1 MNNSYYNVSHSRD
14 YYKGKSVE
22 FAGEWTSGVRYFND
36 EYLNSLVVYTEK
48 DTTGN
53 IIHSALLACKK
64 THIAAYNSSI
74 PDSTNNQPHLI
85 INDDLGTIGIEPN
98 DYWIFVSG
106 SLTGTPGTPGKST
119 EVVNTYLEAVALANE
134 NNISK
139 IVFVKEEKSIYIIA
153 NIGELKKIIS
163 TSDLLELAENKVDKE
178 LGKGLST
185 NDFSNTE
192 KAKLKGIE
200 DNAQR
205 NIIEE
210 IDLNGVKIDPIDKTI
225 SINTVGSI
233 NGQTGDITLRD
244 NSETTWDV
252 NLHIK
257 DHQIQGKVVTPKSV
271 GSETTPVYFNENG
284 EVTPINI
291 DDEVTKNSNKLVTS
305 GAIYR
310 SLDLKQNQL
319 IPGDNI
325 TIQNNVISAKNELNL
340 DKYAKIKDVEEKLS
354 TKQDTLT
361 PDNGIKIEENRISV
375 TAITESEEQPTTSIW
390 INPEENT
397 EVVLSYNRSQIDALV
412 DSKQNILTAGKGIQ
426 IVGSTISSTVDSN
439 PFITVSVLP
448 SVGENGKIYLVP
460 AESPGNNNVADEWI
474 WNNGSWERLGSASVD
489 LSNCPK
495 LMDLTAIIANE
506 TDHITEERFNE
517 LKGLLSSPNTIFSFN
532 RGGVYYY
539 STSVD
544 LSKISDTP
552 SGTNYESID
561 NIVIYF
567 PKKQDTDG
575 VYGYK
580 VVLSSGFNNASS
592 DFWWS
597 IYLTQN
603 DFSVNTYNGVAA
615 GLVPSNPDR
624 FTKKYLN
631 VNGSWTTVKSSELD
645 NDSRFISESALSSV
659 AKTGE
664 YSDLINKPLVKSSE
678 EPVNEEPLWINP
690 DEDPE
695 EVEVYNRSQ
704 VDALLNTKQNTLVP
718 GSGIII
724 DGNVISSIGG
734 SGGGSG
740 GGSIDLSTYAKKA
753 DVETAL
759 AGKQNVISD
768 LANIREGAE
777 KGKTALQS
785 FTETDPVYT
794 ADKPNLATKAELN
807 TKQNTISDLDVIRN
821 GANKG
826 ATALQPIQS
835 ITYAELVAL
844 RDSSSLIVGMQYRIT
859 DYTCTTTTAGTKS
872 AGHVFDIIV
881 TTDSES
887 VLNENARAIQH
898 DGDEY
903 FANNDLNAWKL
914 WYCLN
919 NDTTRFGWADETNGK
934 GVIYRMI
941 DEFNNDCPYDF
952 KNIQFYRNWDSGK
965 FLWSTILSDNNGIS
979 CYTFSS
985 GGDKSTTS
993 FTDMSLNS
1001 SNNIH
1006 SNVIQEYINSGKQT
1020 LNNNCFFGDYF
1031 HYNSLGNGC
1040 YNNSFGSNCTNNSFG
1055 DYCYNNSFRGSCS
1068 GNSFGSNCFYNSLGN
1083 NCPYN
1088 SFGNNC
1094 CSNSFKEGCYR
1105 NSFGNSCNNNSFG
1118 SGCDNNSFRNNCQNN
1133 SFERDCSSNSFG
1145 NECNDNS
1152 FRNYC
1157 LYSSFGNNCCSN
1169 SFKRSCH
1176 YNSFGNSCHFNS
1188 FEDYCQNNSFGNRC
1202 INNSFGGYCQNN
1214 SFGSGCDN
1222 NSFRISASETSTLK
1236 NYVQYNHF
1244 DDGCSYNVIW
1254 NSNTTSSS
1262 VLLKNININ
1271 KGVVGTSNSYNMINI
1286 DVLNSEQEI
1295 NVNQIDGIISIS
1307 NISDILNKLDKTIE
1321 INYVDLVTLRDNA
1334 QLIPGQKYRIIDY
1347 ITKTS
1352 QENTKSAG
1360 HQFDIIVTALDES
1373 TLSEEAQAI
1382 QNNNDGYFDGS
1393 NLSAWKLWYCLDND
1407 TNRFVWAGD
1416 VKVGEIEHKSYNSS
1430 KCTISPELINGN
1442 TFITPFNF
1450 ESCVWVDGNGD
1461 GQAYSDDHIH
1471 HDISELVYE
1480 WGYFTDENGVNQL
1493 CIYKSDAN
1501 LYAEEGH
1508 PDYGDKYLYRGVI
1521 NVDGTEYDYWQKWD
1535 ANGDCGLNV
1544 GCSDDYVYAT
1554 TPRIVSNPEAYNV
1567 TIKTEGIYESGKGV
1581 IYRMIDEW
1589 NNDVPYDFKNIQFAR
1604 DWSVIAPD
1612 SGLTGTIYCYTFS
1625 IFLNGFSEDAIA
1637 SDESVKAK
1645 ECIKSDRDGHFGD
1658 NVIRTYQNIATCV
1671 LNDIVFVTNWSTFI
1685 IEHFSNTFGLVCH
1698 SNTFGDYC
1706 HSNIFGDNCYNNT
1719 FGLVCHSN
1727 TFGNNCYNNIFG
1739 NDCYNNIF
1747 GNSCCD
1753 IKFASTSS
1761 ATTKYNCYWH
1771 NNFGN
1776 GCQYI
1781 LFKGVETASSSSQV
1795 QNYNFA
1801 QGLQGTANAY
1811 LTIDGVRC
1819 RDYETKVAK
1828 NSSGELKIYCE
1839 ADLIA

>member
-134 NNISK
+134 HNISK
-139 IVFVKEEKSIYIIA
+139 IVFVKEEKGIYIIA
-153 NIGELKKIIS
+153 NVGELKKIIS

-233 NGQTGDITLRD
+233 NGQTGDVTLRD
-244 NSETTWDV
+244 NSETAWDV

-257 DHQIQGKVVTPKSV
+257 DHEIQGKVVTPKSI

-284 EVTPINI
+284 EITPINI

-325 TIQNNVISAKNELNL
+325 TIQNNVISAKSELNL

-354 TKQDTLT
+354 TKQDTLI

-375 TAITESEEQPTTSIW
+375 TAITESEEQPNTSIW
-390 INPEENT
+390 VNPEENT

-495 LMDLTAIIANE
+495 LIDLTAIIANE

-580 VVLSSGFNNASS
+580 VVLSSGFNNTSS

-759 AGKQNVISD
+759 EGKQNVISD

-844 RDSSSLIVGMQYRIT
+844 RDSSSLVAGMQYRIT
-859 DYTCTTTTAGTKS
+859 DYDFTTTEEDTDS
-872 AGHVFDIIV
+872 AHMLFDIIV
-881 TTDSES
+881 TADSES
-887 VLNENARAIQH
+887 VLNENARAIHHQYESNKETATGAIKLYKT
-898 DGDEY
+898 DMSIAEY
-903 FANNDLNAWKL
+903 SSKV
-914 WYCLN
+914 
-919 NDTTRFGWADETNGK
+919 DTQDYFLLAGK
-934 GVIYRMI
+934 MDVDGVIYYRY
-941 DEFNNDCPYDF
+941 DKYEFVNNDYVNAGRYILLETIDLDSLGVGLDNPLYPVGGGAYEENGTYISHSDDAIVAYENGTVTIDSVLPLNNRDIASWELKYTLENTKHSSTDGKGTILWMKDEYRNECNYDF
-952 KNIQFYRNWDSGK
+952 INALFRVYKITECAKLPSLVGTYAIKMNDSNIVYGTNSK
-965 FLWSTILSDNNGIS
+965 LVSTFG
-979 CYTFSS
+979 
-985 GGDKSTTS
+985 
-993 FTDMSLNS
+993 
-1001 SNNIH
+1001 SNNHDNIIKYDGLAKTVFGNDCF
-1006 SNVIQEYINSGKQT
+1006 SNIFG
-1020 LNNNCFFGDYF
+1020 NNCFSNTFWDACYYNTLGNGCSFNIFCNDCRYNTLENGCSSIIFGSDCR
-1031 HYNSLGNGC
+1031 YNTLGNECFSTIFGSNCRHNTFGNYCYSNIFEYSCYYNTLGNGC
-1040 YNNSFGSNCTNNSFG
+1040 YS
-1055 DYCYNNSFRGSCS
+1055 
-1068 GNSFGSNCFYNSLGN
+1068 
-1083 NCPYN
+1083 
-1088 SFGNNC
+1088 
-1094 CSNSFKEGCYR
+1094 
-1105 NSFGNSCNNNSFG
+1105 
-1118 SGCDNNSFRNNCQNN
+1118 
-1133 SFERDCSSNSFG
+1133 
-1145 NECNDNS
+1145 
-1152 FRNYC
+1152 
-1157 LYSSFGNNCCSN
+1157 
-1169 SFKRSCH
+1169 
-1176 YNSFGNSCHFNS
+1176 
-1188 FEDYCQNNSFGNRC
+1188 
-1202 INNSFGGYCQNN
+1202 IIFGGNC
-1214 SFGSGCDN
+1214 
-1222 NSFRISASETSTLK
+1222 
-1236 NYVQYNHF
+1236 
-1244 DDGCSYNVIW
+1244 
-1254 NSNTTSSS
+1254 
-1262 VLLKNININ
+1262 
-1271 KGVVGTSNSYNMINI
+1271 
-1286 DVLNSEQEI
+1286 
-1295 NVNQIDGIISIS
+1295 
-1307 NISDILNKLDKTIE
+1307 
-1321 INYVDLVTLRDNA
+1321 
-1334 QLIPGQKYRIIDY
+1334 
-1347 ITKTS
+1347 
-1352 QENTKSAG
+1352 
-1360 HQFDIIVTALDES
+1360 
-1373 TLSEEAQAI
+1373 
-1382 QNNNDGYFDGS
+1382 
-1393 NLSAWKLWYCLDND
+1393 
-1407 TNRFVWAGD
+1407 
-1416 VKVGEIEHKSYNSS
+1416 
-1430 KCTISPELINGN
+1430 
-1442 TFITPFNF
+1442 
-1450 ESCVWVDGNGD
+1450 
-1461 GQAYSDDHIH
+1461 
-1471 HDISELVYE
+1471 
-1480 WGYFTDENGVNQL
+1480 
-1493 CIYKSDAN
+1493 
-1501 LYAEEGH
+1501 
-1508 PDYGDKYLYRGVI
+1508 
-1521 NVDGTEYDYWQKWD
+1521 
-1535 ANGDCGLNV
+1535 
-1544 GCSDDYVYAT
+1544 
-1554 TPRIVSNPEAYNV
+1554 
-1567 TIKTEGIYESGKGV
+1567 
-1581 IYRMIDEW
+1581 
-1589 NNDVPYDFKNIQFAR
+1589 
-1604 DWSVIAPD
+1604 
-1612 SGLTGTIYCYTFS
+1612 
-1625 IFLNGFSEDAIA
+1625 
-1637 SDESVKAK
+1637 
-1645 ECIKSDRDGHFGD
+1645 
-1658 NVIRTYQNIATCV
+1658 
-1671 LNDIVFVTNWSTFI
+1671 
-1685 IEHFSNTFGLVCH
+1685 FSNTFENDC
-1698 SNTFGDYC
+1698 S
-1706 HSNIFGDNCYNNT
+1706 S
-1719 FGLVCHSN
+1719 
-1727 TFGNNCYNNIFG
+1727 NIFG
-1739 NDCYNNIF
+1739 NDCSFNTF
-1747 GNSCCD
+1747 GNSCSN
-1753 IKFASTSS
+1753 IRFTSTSS
-1761 ATTKYNCYWH
+1761 ATIKYNYYRQNH
-1771 NNFGN
+1771 FGDE
-1776 GCQYI
+1776 CRYI
-1781 LFKGVETASSSSQV
+1781 LFKGAETASPSTQV

-1801 QGLQGTANAY
+1801 PGIQATSSAY
-1811 LTIDGVRC
+1811 LTIDGVRS
-1819 RDYETKVAK
+1819 RAYETKVAK
-1828 NSSGELKIYCE
+1828 NSNGELKIYCE
-1839 ADLIA
+1839 ADLIQ

>member
-134 NNISK
+134 HNISK
-139 IVFVKEEKSIYIIA
+139 IVFVKEEKGIYIIA
-153 NIGELKKIIS
+153 NVGELKKIIS

-233 NGQTGDITLRD
+233 NGQTGDVTLRD
-244 NSETTWDV
+244 NSETAWDV
-252 NLHIK
+252 NLHME
-257 DHQIQGKVVTPKSV
+257 DHQIQGKVVTPKSI

-284 EVTPINI
+284 EITPINI

-325 TIQNNVISAKNELNL
+325 TIQNNVISAKSELNL
-340 DKYAKIKDVEEKLS
+340 AKYAKIEDVEKKLS

-375 TAITESEEQPTTSIW
+375 TAITESEEQPNTSIW
-390 INPEENT
+390 VNPEENT

-495 LMDLTAIIANE
+495 LIDLTAIIANE

-580 VVLSSGFNNASS
+580 VVLSSGFNNTSS

-759 AGKQNVISD
+759 EGKQNVISD

-844 RDSSSLIVGMQYRIT
+844 RDSSSLVAGMQYRIT
-859 DYTCTTTTAGTKS
+859 DYDFTTTEEDTDS
-872 AGHVFDIIV
+872 AHMLFDIIV
-881 TTDSES
+881 TADSES
-887 VLNENARAIQH
+887 VLNENARAIHHQYESNKETATGAIKLYKT
-898 DGDEY
+898 DMSIAEY
-903 FANNDLNAWKL
+903 SSKV
-914 WYCLN
+914 
-919 NDTTRFGWADETNGK
+919 DTQDYFLLAGK
-934 GVIYRMI
+934 MDVDGVIYYRY
-941 DEFNNDCPYDF
+941 DKYEFVNNDYVNAGRYILLETIDLDSLGVGLDNPLYPVGGGAYEENGTYISHSDDAIVAYENGTVTIDSVLPLNNRDIASWELKYTLENTKHSSTDGKGTILWMKDEYRNECNYDF
-952 KNIQFYRNWDSGK
+952 INALFRVYKITECAKLPSLVGTYAIKMNDSNIVYGTNSK
-965 FLWSTILSDNNGIS
+965 LVSTFG
-979 CYTFSS
+979 
-985 GGDKSTTS
+985 
-993 FTDMSLNS
+993 
-1001 SNNIH
+1001 SNNHDNIIKYDGLAKTVFGNDCF
-1006 SNVIQEYINSGKQT
+1006 SNIFG
-1020 LNNNCFFGDYF
+1020 NNCFSNTFWDACYYNTLGNGCSFNIFCNDCRYNTLENGCSSIIFGSDCR
-1031 HYNSLGNGC
+1031 YNTLGNECFSTIFGSNCRHNTFGNYCYSNIFEYSCYYNTLGNGC
-1040 YNNSFGSNCTNNSFG
+1040 YS
-1055 DYCYNNSFRGSCS
+1055 
-1068 GNSFGSNCFYNSLGN
+1068 
-1083 NCPYN
+1083 
-1088 SFGNNC
+1088 
-1094 CSNSFKEGCYR
+1094 
-1105 NSFGNSCNNNSFG
+1105 
-1118 SGCDNNSFRNNCQNN
+1118 
-1133 SFERDCSSNSFG
+1133 
-1145 NECNDNS
+1145 
-1152 FRNYC
+1152 
-1157 LYSSFGNNCCSN
+1157 
-1169 SFKRSCH
+1169 
-1176 YNSFGNSCHFNS
+1176 
-1188 FEDYCQNNSFGNRC
+1188 
-1202 INNSFGGYCQNN
+1202 IIFGGNC
-1214 SFGSGCDN
+1214 
-1222 NSFRISASETSTLK
+1222 
-1236 NYVQYNHF
+1236 
-1244 DDGCSYNVIW
+1244 
-1254 NSNTTSSS
+1254 
-1262 VLLKNININ
+1262 
-1271 KGVVGTSNSYNMINI
+1271 
-1286 DVLNSEQEI
+1286 
-1295 NVNQIDGIISIS
+1295 
-1307 NISDILNKLDKTIE
+1307 
-1321 INYVDLVTLRDNA
+1321 
-1334 QLIPGQKYRIIDY
+1334 
-1347 ITKTS
+1347 
-1352 QENTKSAG
+1352 
-1360 HQFDIIVTALDES
+1360 
-1373 TLSEEAQAI
+1373 
-1382 QNNNDGYFDGS
+1382 
-1393 NLSAWKLWYCLDND
+1393 
-1407 TNRFVWAGD
+1407 
-1416 VKVGEIEHKSYNSS
+1416 
-1430 KCTISPELINGN
+1430 
-1442 TFITPFNF
+1442 
-1450 ESCVWVDGNGD
+1450 
-1461 GQAYSDDHIH
+1461 
-1471 HDISELVYE
+1471 
-1480 WGYFTDENGVNQL
+1480 
-1493 CIYKSDAN
+1493 
-1501 LYAEEGH
+1501 
-1508 PDYGDKYLYRGVI
+1508 
-1521 NVDGTEYDYWQKWD
+1521 
-1535 ANGDCGLNV
+1535 
-1544 GCSDDYVYAT
+1544 
-1554 TPRIVSNPEAYNV
+1554 
-1567 TIKTEGIYESGKGV
+1567 
-1581 IYRMIDEW
+1581 
-1589 NNDVPYDFKNIQFAR
+1589 
-1604 DWSVIAPD
+1604 
-1612 SGLTGTIYCYTFS
+1612 
-1625 IFLNGFSEDAIA
+1625 
-1637 SDESVKAK
+1637 
-1645 ECIKSDRDGHFGD
+1645 
-1658 NVIRTYQNIATCV
+1658 
-1671 LNDIVFVTNWSTFI
+1671 
-1685 IEHFSNTFGLVCH
+1685 FSNTFENDC
-1698 SNTFGDYC
+1698 S
-1706 HSNIFGDNCYNNT
+1706 S
-1719 FGLVCHSN
+1719 
-1727 TFGNNCYNNIFG
+1727 NIFG
-1739 NDCYNNIF
+1739 NDCSFNTF
-1747 GNSCCD
+1747 GNSCSN
-1753 IKFASTSS
+1753 IRFTSTSS
-1761 ATTKYNCYWH
+1761 ATTKYNYYRQNH
-1771 NNFGN
+1771 FGDE
-1776 GCQYI
+1776 CRYI
-1781 LFKGVETASSSSQV
+1781 LFKGAETASPSTQV

-1801 QGLQGTANAY
+1801 PGIQATSSAY
-1811 LTIDGVRC
+1811 LTIDGVRS
-1819 RDYETKVAK
+1819 RAYETKVAK
-1828 NSSGELKIYCE
+1828 NSNGELKIYCE
-1839 ADLIA
+1839 ADLIQ

>member
-139 IVFVKEEKSIYIIA
+139 IVFVKEEKGIYIIT

-205 NIIEE
+205 NVIEE

-233 NGQTGDITLRD
+233 NEQTGDIILKD
-244 NSETTWDV
+244 NSETAWDV
-252 NLHIK
+252 NLHIE

-284 EVTPINI
+284 EITPINI

-325 TIQNNVISAKNELNL
+325 TIRNNVISATSELNL
-340 DKYAKIKDVEEKLS
+340 AKYAKIEDVEKKLS

-361 PDNGIKIEENRISV
+361 SDNGIKIEENRISV

-397 EVVLSYNRSQIDALV
+397 EVELSYNRSQIDALV
-412 DSKQNILTAGKGIQ
+412 NSKQNILTAGKGIQ

-439 PFITVSVLP
+439 PFITVSELP
-448 SVGENGKIYLVP
+448 LVGENGKIYLVP
-460 AESPGNNNVADEWI
+460 AETPGNNNVADEWI

-495 LMDLTAIIANE
+495 LMDLTAIIAAE

-580 VVLSSGFNNASS
+580 VVLSSGFNNASH

-615 GLVPSNPDR
+615 GLVPSNTSG

-631 VNGSWTTVKSSELD
+631 VNGSWTTVKSSELE
-645 NDSRFISESALSSV
+645 NDSRFVPESALSSV

-678 EPVNEEPLWINP
+678 QPINEEPLWINP

-704 VDALLNTKQNTLVP
+704 VNALLNTKQDTLIP

-807 TKQNTISDLDVIRN
+807 TKQNTISDLDIIRN

-826 ATALQPIQS
+826 ATALQPMQS

-844 RDSSSLIVGMQYRIT
+844 RDSSSLIAGMQYRIT
-859 DYTCTTTTAGTKS
+859 DYDFTTTEEDTDS
-872 AGHVFDIIV
+872 AHILFDIIV
-881 TTDSES
+881 TADSKS
-887 VLNENARAIQH
+887 VLNENARAIHHQYESNKETATGAVKLYKT
-898 DGDEY
+898 DMSITEY
-903 FANNDLNAWKL
+903 SSKV
-914 WYCLN
+914 
-919 NDTTRFGWADETNGK
+919 DTQDYFLLAGK
-934 GVIYRMI
+934 MYVDGVIYYRY
-941 DEFNNDCPYDF
+941 DKYEFVNNDYVNAGRYILLETIDLDSLGVGLDNPLYPVGGGAYEEDGSYISHYDDAIVAYENGTVTIDSVFPLNNRDIASWELKYTLENTKHSRTDGKGTILWMKDEYRNECNYDF
-952 KNIQFYRNWDSGK
+952 INALFRVYKITECAKLPSLVGTYAIKTSDSNIIYGTNSK
-965 FLWSTILSDNNGIS
+965 LVSTFG
-979 CYTFSS
+979 
-985 GGDKSTTS
+985 
-993 FTDMSLNS
+993 
-1001 SNNIH
+1001 SNNYDNIIKYDGLAKIVFGNDCF
-1006 SNVIQEYINSGKQT
+1006 SNIFG
-1020 LNNNCFFGDYF
+1020 NNCFSNTFWDACY
-1031 HYNSLGNGC
+1031 YNTLGNGC
-1040 YNNSFGSNCTNNSFG
+1040 SFNIFCNDCRYNTLENGCSSIIFGSDCRYNTLGNECFSTIFGSNCRHNTFG
-1055 DYCYNNSFRGSCS
+1055 NYCYSNIFEYSCY
-1068 GNSFGSNCFYNSLGN
+1068 YNTLGN
-1083 NCPYN
+1083 GC
-1088 SFGNNC
+1088 SSIIFGNNC
-1094 CSNSFKEGCYR
+1094 
-1105 NSFGNSCNNNSFG
+1105 
-1118 SGCDNNSFRNNCQNN
+1118 
-1133 SFERDCSSNSFG
+1133 
-1145 NECNDNS
+1145 
-1152 FRNYC
+1152 
-1157 LYSSFGNNCCSN
+1157 
-1169 SFKRSCH
+1169 
-1176 YNSFGNSCHFNS
+1176 
-1188 FEDYCQNNSFGNRC
+1188 
-1202 INNSFGGYCQNN
+1202 
-1214 SFGSGCDN
+1214 
-1222 NSFRISASETSTLK
+1222 
-1236 NYVQYNHF
+1236 
-1244 DDGCSYNVIW
+1244 
-1254 NSNTTSSS
+1254 
-1262 VLLKNININ
+1262 
-1271 KGVVGTSNSYNMINI
+1271 
-1286 DVLNSEQEI
+1286 
-1295 NVNQIDGIISIS
+1295 
-1307 NISDILNKLDKTIE
+1307 
-1321 INYVDLVTLRDNA
+1321 
-1334 QLIPGQKYRIIDY
+1334 
-1347 ITKTS
+1347 
-1352 QENTKSAG
+1352 
-1360 HQFDIIVTALDES
+1360 
-1373 TLSEEAQAI
+1373 
-1382 QNNNDGYFDGS
+1382 
-1393 NLSAWKLWYCLDND
+1393 
-1407 TNRFVWAGD
+1407 
-1416 VKVGEIEHKSYNSS
+1416 
-1430 KCTISPELINGN
+1430 
-1442 TFITPFNF
+1442 
-1450 ESCVWVDGNGD
+1450 
-1461 GQAYSDDHIH
+1461 
-1471 HDISELVYE
+1471 
-1480 WGYFTDENGVNQL
+1480 
-1493 CIYKSDAN
+1493 
-1501 LYAEEGH
+1501 
-1508 PDYGDKYLYRGVI
+1508 
-1521 NVDGTEYDYWQKWD
+1521 
-1535 ANGDCGLNV
+1535 
-1544 GCSDDYVYAT
+1544 
-1554 TPRIVSNPEAYNV
+1554 
-1567 TIKTEGIYESGKGV
+1567 
-1581 IYRMIDEW
+1581 
-1589 NNDVPYDFKNIQFAR
+1589 
-1604 DWSVIAPD
+1604 
-1612 SGLTGTIYCYTFS
+1612 
-1625 IFLNGFSEDAIA
+1625 
-1637 SDESVKAK
+1637 
-1645 ECIKSDRDGHFGD
+1645 
-1658 NVIRTYQNIATCV
+1658 
-1671 LNDIVFVTNWSTFI
+1671 
-1685 IEHFSNTFGLVCH
+1685 FSNTFGNDCA
-1698 SNTFGDYC
+1698 F
-1706 HSNIFGDNCYNNT
+1706 NILGNECS
-1719 FGLVCHSN
+1719 SN
-1727 TFGNNCYNNIFG
+1727 TFGNGCYYIRFT
-1739 NDCYNNIF
+1739 
-1747 GNSCCD
+1747 
-1753 IKFASTSS
+1753 STSS
-1761 ATTKYNCYWH
+1761 ATTKYNYYH
-1771 NNFGN
+1771 QNRFGDE
-1776 GCQYI
+1776 CRYI
-1781 LFKGVETASSSSQV
+1781 LFTGAETASSSAQV

-1801 QGLQGTANAY
+1801 PGIQATSNAY
-1811 LTIDGVRC
+1811 LTIDGVRS
-1819 RDYETKVAK
+1819 RAYETKVAK

-1839 ADLIA
+1839 ADLIQ

>member
-98 DYWIFVSG
+98 DYWIFISG
-106 SLTGTPGTPGKST
+106 SLAGTPGIPGKST

-139 IVFVKEEKSIYIIA
+139 IVFVKEEKGIYIITD
-153 NIGELKKIIS
+153 IGELKKIIS

-200 DNAQR
+200 ENAQR

-233 NGQTGDITLRD
+233 NGQTGDVTLRD
-244 NSETTWDV
+244 NSETAWDV
-252 NLHIK
+252 NLHMEN
-257 DHQIQGKVVTPKSV
+257 HQIQGKVITPKSV

-284 EVTPINI
+284 EITPINI

-325 TIQNNVISAKNELNL
+325 TIQNNVISAKNEINL

-354 TKQDTLT
+354 TKQDTLI
-361 PDNGIKIEENRISV
+361 PDNGIKIEENKISV
-375 TAITESEEQPTTSIW
+375 TAITESEEQPNTSIW

-412 DSKQNILTAGKGIQ
+412 NSKQNILTAGKGIQ

-460 AESPGNNNVADEWI
+460 AETPENNNVADEWI
-474 WNNGSWERLGSASVD
+474 WNNNSWERLGSARVD

-532 RGGVYYY
+532 RGGMYYY

-544 LSKISDTP
+544 LSKISDAP
-552 SGTNYESID
+552 SETNYESID

-580 VVLSSGFNNASS
+580 VVLSSGFNNASH

-597 IYLTQN
+597 IYLAQN
-603 DFSVNTYNGVAA
+603 DFSVNTYNGVDA
-615 GLVPSNPDR
+615 GLVPSPTQG

-631 VNGSWTTVKSSELD
+631 VNGSWTTVKSSELE
-645 NDSRFISESALSSV
+645 NDRGFISESALSSV

-664 YSDLINKPLVKSSE
+664 YSDLINKPLVKGSE
-678 EPVNEEPLWINP
+678 EPINGEPLWINP

-704 VDALLNTKQNTLVP
+704 VDALLNAKQDTLIP

-734 SGGGSG
+734 GG

-759 AGKQNVISD
+759 EGKQNVISD

-807 TKQNTISDLDVIRN
+807 TKQDVISDLDIIRN

-844 RDSSSLIVGMQYRIT
+844 RDSSSLVAGMQYRIT
-859 DYTCTTTTAGTKS
+859 DYTCTTTTSGTKS

-881 TTDSES
+881 TADSKS
-887 VLNENARAIQH
+887 TLNEVARAIQH
-898 DGDEY
+898 EGDTY
-903 FANNDLNAWKL
+903 FADCDLNAWKL
-914 WYCLN
+914 WYSLD
-919 NDTTRFGWADETNGK
+919 NDTTRFAWADATNGK

-941 DEFNNDCPYDF
+941 DEFNNDVPYDF
-952 KNIQFYRNWDSGK
+952 KNVQFYRKWDSGK
-965 FLWSTILSDNNGIS
+965 SLWSNISSNNTGIP

-985 GGDKSTTS
+985 LGSSSTAS
-993 FTDMSLNS
+993 FTDHSLNT
-1001 SNNIH
+1001 SNEVYSNI
-1006 SNVIQEYINSGKQT
+1006 IKEYIHLDNNKQT
-1020 LNNNCFFGDYF
+1020 LNNICFFGREC
-1031 HYNSLGNGC
+1031 NSNTFGVRCYRNTFGGYCGSNTFGNNC
-1040 YNNSFGSNCTNNSFG
+1040 YENTFKSNCYHNIFRNSCRSNSFGS
-1055 DYCYNNSFRGSCS
+1055 SCS
-1068 GNSFGSNCFYNSLGN
+1068 SNTFGGYCESNLFGSSCI
-1083 NCPYN
+1083 CN

-1094 CSNSFKEGCYR
+1094 C
-1105 NSFGNSCNNNSFG
+1105 NNRLG
-1118 SGCDNNSFRNNCQNN
+1118 
-1133 SFERDCSSNSFG
+1133 
-1145 NECNDNS
+1145 
-1152 FRNYC
+1152 NYC
-1157 LYSSFGNNCCSN
+1157 S
-1169 SFKRSCH
+1169 
-1176 YNSFGNSCHFNS
+1176 YNSFGNDCLW
-1188 FEDYCQNNSFGNRC
+1188 
-1202 INNSFGGYCQNN
+1202 
-1214 SFGSGCDN
+1214 
-1222 NSFRISASETSTLK
+1222 NSFRESASMLSSLK
-1236 NYVQYNHF
+1236 HFVRYNHF
-1244 DDGCSYNVIW
+1244 DDGSKYNVIW
-1254 NSNTTSSS
+1254 NSSTTSSS
-1262 VLLKNININ
+1262 ILLKNINVN
-1271 KGVVGTSNSYNMINI
+1271 RGVVGTSNSCNMINI

-1295 NVNQIDGIISIS
+1295 NVNQVNGNIL
-1307 NISDILNKLDKTIE
+1307 ISDISDITNKLDKIIE
-1321 INYVDLVTLRDNA
+1321 ISHTDLVALRDSSK
-1334 QLIPGQKYRIIDY
+1334 LIPSQKYRIIDY
-1347 ITKTS
+1347 ITTTS

-1360 HQFDIIVTALDES
+1360 HQFDIIVTALDEC

-1382 QNNNDGYFDGS
+1382 QNNNDEYFNGS

-1407 TNRFVWAGD
+1407 TNRFVWAGN
-1416 VKVGEIEHKSYNSS
+1416 VKVGEIEHKSYDSS
-1430 KCTISPELINGN
+1430 KCTINPELINSN

-1450 ESCVWVDGNGD
+1450 ESCVWVDGNND
-1461 GQAYSDDHIH
+1461 GNAYSDDHIN
-1471 HDISELVYE
+1471 HDISELIYE

-1493 CIYKSDAN
+1493 CIYKSDAG
-1501 LYAEEGH
+1501 LYAEEGQ
-1508 PDYGDKYLYRGVI
+1508 PDYGDKYLYRGVV

-1535 ANGDCGLNV
+1535 NWNGNDGGLNIND
-1544 GCSDDYVYAT
+1544 GDDYVYAT
-1554 TPRIVSNPEAYNV
+1554 TKRIVSNPEAYSV
-1567 TIKTEGIYESGKGV
+1567 IIKTEDIYEPGKGV

-1589 NNDVPYDFKNIQFAR
+1589 NNDVPYDFKNIMYNGSWGYWA
-1604 DWSVIAPD
+1604 
-1612 SGLTGTIYCYTFS
+1612 YTFNWINDNS
-1625 IFLNGFSEDAIA
+1625 DNTCEDLSVAQYAHTNDESGYSHTYGNIIKPYGQDNGNYGSPLQLNVCVFLNNESNEEGNFYGCFSNI
-1637 SDESVKAK
+1637 
-1645 ECIKSDRDGHFGD
+1645 FG
-1658 NVIRTYQNIATCV
+1658 
-1671 LNDIVFVTNWSTFI
+1671 NDC
-1685 IEHFSNTFGLVCH
+1685 FSNTFGNSCSNNIFGDSCSYNTFGNNCSFNSFGNGYSHNILENGY
-1698 SNTFGDYC
+1698 SYNTFGD
-1706 HSNIFGDNCYNNT
+1706 NC
-1719 FGLVCHSN
+1719 FSN
-1727 TFGNNCYNNIFG
+1727 TFGNNCSHNTFGYGCFSNTFG
-1739 NDCYNNIF
+1739 NDYSYNTFGNGYSYNTFGNNCSSNTF
-1747 GNSCCD
+1747 GNSCSYNVFGDSCSYNTFGNNCSYNT
-1753 IKFASTSS
+1753 FASTSF
-1761 ATTKYNCYWH
+1761 ATTKYNYYRH
-1771 NNFGN
+1771 NHFGD
-1776 GCQYI
+1776 GCQFI
-1781 LFKGVETASSSSQV
+1781 LFKGAETASPSTQV

-1811 LTIDGVRC
+1811 LTIDGVRN

>member
-134 NNISK
+134 HNISK
-139 IVFVKEEKSIYIIA
+139 IVFVKEEKGIYIIA
-153 NIGELKKIIS
+153 NVGELKKIIS

-200 DNAQR
+200 ENAQR

-244 NSETTWDV
+244 NSETAWDV
-252 NLHIK
+252 NLHME
-257 DHQIQGKVVTPKSV
+257 DHQIQGKVVTPKSI

-284 EVTPINI
+284 EITPINI

-325 TIQNNVISAKNELNL
+325 TIQNNVISAKSELNL
-340 DKYAKIKDVEEKLS
+340 AKYAKIEDVEKKLS
-354 TKQDTLT
+354 TKQDTLI

-375 TAITESEEQPTTSIW
+375 TAITESEEQPNTSIW
-390 INPEENT
+390 VNPEENT

-495 LMDLTAIIANE
+495 LIDLTAIIANE

-759 AGKQNVISD
+759 EGKQNVISD

-844 RDSSSLIVGMQYRIT
+844 RDSSSLVAGMQYRIT
-859 DYTCTTTTAGTKS
+859 DYDFTTTEEDTDS
-872 AGHVFDIIV
+872 AHMLFDIIV
-881 TTDSES
+881 TADSES
-887 VLNENARAIQH
+887 VLNENARAIHHQYESNKETATGAIKLYKT
-898 DGDEY
+898 DMSIAEY
-903 FANNDLNAWKL
+903 SSKV
-914 WYCLN
+914 
-919 NDTTRFGWADETNGK
+919 DTQDYFLLAGK
-934 GVIYRMI
+934 MDVDGVIYYRY
-941 DEFNNDCPYDF
+941 DKYEFVNNDYVNAGRYILLETIDLDSLGVGLDNPLYPVGGGAYEENGTYISHSDDAIVAYENGTVTIDSVLPLNNRDIASWELKYTLENTKHSSTDGKGTILWMKDEYRNECNYDF
-952 KNIQFYRNWDSGK
+952 INALFRVYKITECAKLPSLVGTYAIKMNDSNIVYGTNSK
-965 FLWSTILSDNNGIS
+965 LVSTFG
-979 CYTFSS
+979 
-985 GGDKSTTS
+985 
-993 FTDMSLNS
+993 
-1001 SNNIH
+1001 SNNHDNIIKYDGLAKTVFGNDCF
-1006 SNVIQEYINSGKQT
+1006 SNIFG
-1020 LNNNCFFGDYF
+1020 NNCFSNTFWDACYYNTLGNGCSFNIFCNDCRYNTLENGCSSIIFGSDCR
-1031 HYNSLGNGC
+1031 YNTLGNECFSTIFGSNCRHNTFGNYCYSNIFEYSCYYNTLGNGC
-1040 YNNSFGSNCTNNSFG
+1040 YS
-1055 DYCYNNSFRGSCS
+1055 
-1068 GNSFGSNCFYNSLGN
+1068 
-1083 NCPYN
+1083 
-1088 SFGNNC
+1088 
-1094 CSNSFKEGCYR
+1094 
-1105 NSFGNSCNNNSFG
+1105 
-1118 SGCDNNSFRNNCQNN
+1118 
-1133 SFERDCSSNSFG
+1133 
-1145 NECNDNS
+1145 
-1152 FRNYC
+1152 
-1157 LYSSFGNNCCSN
+1157 
-1169 SFKRSCH
+1169 
-1176 YNSFGNSCHFNS
+1176 
-1188 FEDYCQNNSFGNRC
+1188 
-1202 INNSFGGYCQNN
+1202 IIFGGNC
-1214 SFGSGCDN
+1214 
-1222 NSFRISASETSTLK
+1222 
-1236 NYVQYNHF
+1236 
-1244 DDGCSYNVIW
+1244 
-1254 NSNTTSSS
+1254 
-1262 VLLKNININ
+1262 
-1271 KGVVGTSNSYNMINI
+1271 
-1286 DVLNSEQEI
+1286 
-1295 NVNQIDGIISIS
+1295 
-1307 NISDILNKLDKTIE
+1307 
-1321 INYVDLVTLRDNA
+1321 
-1334 QLIPGQKYRIIDY
+1334 
-1347 ITKTS
+1347 
-1352 QENTKSAG
+1352 
-1360 HQFDIIVTALDES
+1360 
-1373 TLSEEAQAI
+1373 
-1382 QNNNDGYFDGS
+1382 
-1393 NLSAWKLWYCLDND
+1393 
-1407 TNRFVWAGD
+1407 
-1416 VKVGEIEHKSYNSS
+1416 
-1430 KCTISPELINGN
+1430 
-1442 TFITPFNF
+1442 
-1450 ESCVWVDGNGD
+1450 
-1461 GQAYSDDHIH
+1461 
-1471 HDISELVYE
+1471 
-1480 WGYFTDENGVNQL
+1480 
-1493 CIYKSDAN
+1493 
-1501 LYAEEGH
+1501 
-1508 PDYGDKYLYRGVI
+1508 
-1521 NVDGTEYDYWQKWD
+1521 
-1535 ANGDCGLNV
+1535 
-1544 GCSDDYVYAT
+1544 
-1554 TPRIVSNPEAYNV
+1554 
-1567 TIKTEGIYESGKGV
+1567 
-1581 IYRMIDEW
+1581 
-1589 NNDVPYDFKNIQFAR
+1589 
-1604 DWSVIAPD
+1604 
-1612 SGLTGTIYCYTFS
+1612 
-1625 IFLNGFSEDAIA
+1625 
-1637 SDESVKAK
+1637 
-1645 ECIKSDRDGHFGD
+1645 
-1658 NVIRTYQNIATCV
+1658 
-1671 LNDIVFVTNWSTFI
+1671 
-1685 IEHFSNTFGLVCH
+1685 FSNTFENDC
-1698 SNTFGDYC
+1698 S
-1706 HSNIFGDNCYNNT
+1706 S
-1719 FGLVCHSN
+1719 
-1727 TFGNNCYNNIFG
+1727 NIFG
-1739 NDCYNNIF
+1739 NDCSFNTF
-1747 GNSCCD
+1747 GNSCSN
-1753 IKFASTSS
+1753 IRFTSTSS
-1761 ATTKYNCYWH
+1761 ATTKYNYYRQNH
-1771 NNFGN
+1771 FGDE
-1776 GCQYI
+1776 CRYI
-1781 LFKGVETASSSSQV
+1781 LFKGAETASPSTQV

-1801 QGLQGTANAY
+1801 PGIQATSSAY
-1811 LTIDGVRC
+1811 LTIDGVRS
-1819 RDYETKVAK
+1819 RAYETKVAK
-1828 NSSGELKIYCE
+1828 NSNGELKIYCE
-1839 ADLIA
+1839 ADLIQ

>member
-106 SLTGTPGTPGKST
+106 SLAGTPGTPGKST

-139 IVFVKEEKSIYIIA
+139 IVFVKEEKGIYIIT

-200 DNAQR
+200 ENAQR

-210 IDLNGVKIDPIDKTI
+210 IDLNGVKIDPIDKKI

-233 NGQTGDITLRD
+233 NEQTGDITLRD
-244 NSETTWDV
+244 NSETAWDV
-252 NLHIK
+252 NLHME

-284 EVTPINI
+284 EITPINI

-325 TIQNNVISAKNELNL
+325 TIQNNVISAKSELNL

-354 TKQDTLT
+354 TKQDTLI
-361 PDNGIKIEENRISV
+361 PDNGIKIEENKISV
-375 TAITESEEQPTTSIW
+375 TAITESEKQPNTSIW

-412 DSKQNILTAGKGIQ
+412 DAKQNILTAGKGIQ

-439 PFITVSVLP
+439 PFITVSELP

-495 LMDLTAIIANE
+495 LMDLTAIIAAE

-517 LKGLLSSPNTIFSFN
+517 LKGLLSSPNTIFTFN

-544 LSKISDTP
+544 LSKISDAP

-597 IYLTQN
+597 IYLAQN
-603 DFSVNTYNGVAA
+603 DFSVNTYNGAAA
-615 GLVPSNPDR
+615 GLVPSNPSKKK
-624 FTKKYLN
+624 KKYLN

-645 NDSRFISESALSSV
+645 NDSGFIPESALSSA
-659 AKTGE
+659 AKTGD

-678 EPVNEEPLWINP
+678 EPINEEPLWLNP

-704 VDALLNTKQNTLVP
+704 VDALLNTKQDTLVP

-734 SGGGSG
+734 SGGGSS

-807 TKQNTISDLDVIRN
+807 TKQNTISDLDMIRN

-835 ITYAELVAL
+835 ITYAELITL
-844 RDSSSLIVGMQYRIT
+844 RDSSSLVAGMQYRIT
-859 DYTCTTTTAGTKS
+859 DYDFTTTEEDTDS
-872 AGHVFDIIV
+872 AHMLFDVIV
-881 TTDSES
+881 TADSES
-887 VLNENARAIQH
+887 VLNENARAIHHQYESNKETVTGAIKLYKT
-898 DGDEY
+898 DMSNQEY
-903 FANNDLNAWKL
+903 SNKVDNQDYFLLA
-914 WYCLN
+914 
-919 NDTTRFGWADETNGK
+919 GK
-934 GVIYRMI
+934 MYVDGVIYYRYDKYEFVNSDYVNAGRYILLEAI
-941 DEFNNDCPYDF
+941 DLDSLGVGLGNPLYPVGGGAYEEDGTYISHSDDAIVAYENGTVTIDSVFPLNNRDIASWELKYTLENTKHSRTDGKGTILWMKDEYRNECNYDFINALFKVYKITECAKLPSLVGTYAIKTSDSNIIYGTNSKLVSTFGSNNYDNIIKYDGLAKIILGNDCF
-952 KNIQFYRNWDSGK
+952 SNIFG
-965 FLWSTILSDNNGIS
+965 
-979 CYTFSS
+979 
-985 GGDKSTTS
+985 
-993 FTDMSLNS
+993 
-1001 SNNIH
+1001 
-1006 SNVIQEYINSGKQT
+1006 
-1020 LNNNCFFGDYF
+1020 NNCFSNTFQDACY
-1031 HYNSLGNGC
+1031 YNTLGNGC
-1040 YNNSFGSNCTNNSFG
+1040 SFNIFCNDCRYNTLENGCSSIIFGNNCRYNTLGNECFSTIFGNNCRHNIFG
-1055 DYCYNNSFRGSCS
+1055 NYCY
-1068 GNSFGSNCFYNSLGN
+1068 SNIFEYNCDYNTLGN
-1083 NCPYN
+1083 NC
-1088 SFGNNC
+1088 SSIIFGNNC
-1094 CSNSFKEGCYR
+1094 
-1105 NSFGNSCNNNSFG
+1105 
-1118 SGCDNNSFRNNCQNN
+1118 
-1133 SFERDCSSNSFG
+1133 
-1145 NECNDNS
+1145 
-1152 FRNYC
+1152 
-1157 LYSSFGNNCCSN
+1157 
-1169 SFKRSCH
+1169 
-1176 YNSFGNSCHFNS
+1176 
-1188 FEDYCQNNSFGNRC
+1188 
-1202 INNSFGGYCQNN
+1202 
-1214 SFGSGCDN
+1214 
-1222 NSFRISASETSTLK
+1222 
-1236 NYVQYNHF
+1236 
-1244 DDGCSYNVIW
+1244 
-1254 NSNTTSSS
+1254 
-1262 VLLKNININ
+1262 
-1271 KGVVGTSNSYNMINI
+1271 
-1286 DVLNSEQEI
+1286 
-1295 NVNQIDGIISIS
+1295 
-1307 NISDILNKLDKTIE
+1307 
-1321 INYVDLVTLRDNA
+1321 
-1334 QLIPGQKYRIIDY
+1334 
-1347 ITKTS
+1347 
-1352 QENTKSAG
+1352 
-1360 HQFDIIVTALDES
+1360 
-1373 TLSEEAQAI
+1373 
-1382 QNNNDGYFDGS
+1382 
-1393 NLSAWKLWYCLDND
+1393 
-1407 TNRFVWAGD
+1407 
-1416 VKVGEIEHKSYNSS
+1416 
-1430 KCTISPELINGN
+1430 
-1442 TFITPFNF
+1442 
-1450 ESCVWVDGNGD
+1450 
-1461 GQAYSDDHIH
+1461 
-1471 HDISELVYE
+1471 
-1480 WGYFTDENGVNQL
+1480 
-1493 CIYKSDAN
+1493 
-1501 LYAEEGH
+1501 
-1508 PDYGDKYLYRGVI
+1508 
-1521 NVDGTEYDYWQKWD
+1521 
-1535 ANGDCGLNV
+1535 
-1544 GCSDDYVYAT
+1544 
-1554 TPRIVSNPEAYNV
+1554 
-1567 TIKTEGIYESGKGV
+1567 
-1581 IYRMIDEW
+1581 
-1589 NNDVPYDFKNIQFAR
+1589 
-1604 DWSVIAPD
+1604 
-1612 SGLTGTIYCYTFS
+1612 
-1625 IFLNGFSEDAIA
+1625 
-1637 SDESVKAK
+1637 
-1645 ECIKSDRDGHFGD
+1645 
-1658 NVIRTYQNIATCV
+1658 
-1671 LNDIVFVTNWSTFI
+1671 
-1685 IEHFSNTFGLVCH
+1685 FSNTFGNDCA
-1698 SNTFGDYC
+1698 
-1706 HSNIFGDNCYNNT
+1706 SNIFGNECS
-1719 FGLVCHSN
+1719 SN
-1727 TFGNNCYNNIFG
+1727 TFGNGCSNIR
-1739 NDCYNNIF
+1739 
-1747 GNSCCD
+1747 
-1753 IKFASTSS
+1753 FASTSS
-1761 ATTKYNCYWH
+1761 ATTKYNYYRH
-1771 NNFGN
+1771 NHFGDE
-1776 GCQYI
+1776 CRYI
-1781 LFKGVETASSSSQV
+1781 LFKGAETASDSTQV
-1795 QNYNFA
+1795 QNYSFA
-1801 QGLQGTANAY
+1801 PGIQAASNAY
-1811 LTIDGVRC
+1811 LTIDGVRS
-1819 RDYETKVAK
+1819 RAYETKVAK

-1839 ADLIA
+1839 ADLIQ

>member
-134 NNISK
+134 HNISK
-139 IVFVKEEKSIYIIA
+139 IVFVKEEKGIYIIA
-153 NIGELKKIIS
+153 NVGELKKIIS

-200 DNAQR
+200 ENAQR

-244 NSETTWDV
+244 NSETAWDV
-252 NLHIK
+252 NLHME
-257 DHQIQGKVVTPKSV
+257 DHQIQGKVVTPKSI

-284 EVTPINI
+284 EIIPINI

-325 TIQNNVISAKNELNL
+325 TIQNNVISAKSELNL
-340 DKYAKIKDVEEKLS
+340 AKYAKIEDVEKKLS
-354 TKQDTLT
+354 TKQDTLI

-375 TAITESEEQPTTSIW
+375 TAITESEEQPNTSIW
-390 INPEENT
+390 VNPEENT

-495 LMDLTAIIANE
+495 LIDLTAIIANE

-580 VVLSSGFNNASS
+580 VVLSSGFNNTSS

-759 AGKQNVISD
+759 EGKQNVISD

-844 RDSSSLIVGMQYRIT
+844 RDSSSLVAGMQYRIT
-859 DYTCTTTTAGTKS
+859 DYDFTTTEEDTDS
-872 AGHVFDIIV
+872 AHMLFDIIV
-881 TTDSES
+881 TADSES
-887 VLNENARAIQH
+887 VLNENARAIHHQYESNKETATGAIKLYKT
-898 DGDEY
+898 DMSIAEY
-903 FANNDLNAWKL
+903 SSKV
-914 WYCLN
+914 
-919 NDTTRFGWADETNGK
+919 DTQDYFLLAGK
-934 GVIYRMI
+934 MDVDGVIYYRY
-941 DEFNNDCPYDF
+941 DKYEFVNNDYVNAGRYILLETIDLDSLGVGLDNPLYPVGGGAYEENGTYISHSDDAIVAYENGTVTIDSVLPLNNRDIASWELKYTLENTKHSSTDGKGTILWMKDEYRNECNYDF
-952 KNIQFYRNWDSGK
+952 INALFRVYKITECAKLPSLVGTYAIKMNDSNIVYGTNSK
-965 FLWSTILSDNNGIS
+965 LVSTFG
-979 CYTFSS
+979 
-985 GGDKSTTS
+985 
-993 FTDMSLNS
+993 
-1001 SNNIH
+1001 SNNHDNIIKYDGLAKTVFGNDCF
-1006 SNVIQEYINSGKQT
+1006 SNIFG
-1020 LNNNCFFGDYF
+1020 NNCFSNTFWDACYYNTLGNGCSFNIFCNDCRYNTLENGCSSIIFGSDCR
-1031 HYNSLGNGC
+1031 YNTLGNECFSTIFGSNCRHNTFGNYCYSNIFEYSCYYNTLGNGC
-1040 YNNSFGSNCTNNSFG
+1040 YS
-1055 DYCYNNSFRGSCS
+1055 
-1068 GNSFGSNCFYNSLGN
+1068 
-1083 NCPYN
+1083 
-1088 SFGNNC
+1088 
-1094 CSNSFKEGCYR
+1094 
-1105 NSFGNSCNNNSFG
+1105 
-1118 SGCDNNSFRNNCQNN
+1118 
-1133 SFERDCSSNSFG
+1133 
-1145 NECNDNS
+1145 
-1152 FRNYC
+1152 
-1157 LYSSFGNNCCSN
+1157 
-1169 SFKRSCH
+1169 
-1176 YNSFGNSCHFNS
+1176 
-1188 FEDYCQNNSFGNRC
+1188 
-1202 INNSFGGYCQNN
+1202 IIFGGNC
-1214 SFGSGCDN
+1214 
-1222 NSFRISASETSTLK
+1222 
-1236 NYVQYNHF
+1236 
-1244 DDGCSYNVIW
+1244 
-1254 NSNTTSSS
+1254 
-1262 VLLKNININ
+1262 
-1271 KGVVGTSNSYNMINI
+1271 
-1286 DVLNSEQEI
+1286 
-1295 NVNQIDGIISIS
+1295 
-1307 NISDILNKLDKTIE
+1307 
-1321 INYVDLVTLRDNA
+1321 
-1334 QLIPGQKYRIIDY
+1334 
-1347 ITKTS
+1347 
-1352 QENTKSAG
+1352 
-1360 HQFDIIVTALDES
+1360 
-1373 TLSEEAQAI
+1373 
-1382 QNNNDGYFDGS
+1382 
-1393 NLSAWKLWYCLDND
+1393 
-1407 TNRFVWAGD
+1407 
-1416 VKVGEIEHKSYNSS
+1416 
-1430 KCTISPELINGN
+1430 
-1442 TFITPFNF
+1442 
-1450 ESCVWVDGNGD
+1450 
-1461 GQAYSDDHIH
+1461 
-1471 HDISELVYE
+1471 
-1480 WGYFTDENGVNQL
+1480 
-1493 CIYKSDAN
+1493 
-1501 LYAEEGH
+1501 
-1508 PDYGDKYLYRGVI
+1508 
-1521 NVDGTEYDYWQKWD
+1521 
-1535 ANGDCGLNV
+1535 
-1544 GCSDDYVYAT
+1544 
-1554 TPRIVSNPEAYNV
+1554 
-1567 TIKTEGIYESGKGV
+1567 
-1581 IYRMIDEW
+1581 
-1589 NNDVPYDFKNIQFAR
+1589 
-1604 DWSVIAPD
+1604 
-1612 SGLTGTIYCYTFS
+1612 
-1625 IFLNGFSEDAIA
+1625 
-1637 SDESVKAK
+1637 
-1645 ECIKSDRDGHFGD
+1645 
-1658 NVIRTYQNIATCV
+1658 
-1671 LNDIVFVTNWSTFI
+1671 
-1685 IEHFSNTFGLVCH
+1685 FSNTFENDC
-1698 SNTFGDYC
+1698 S
-1706 HSNIFGDNCYNNT
+1706 S
-1719 FGLVCHSN
+1719 
-1727 TFGNNCYNNIFG
+1727 NIFG
-1739 NDCYNNIF
+1739 NDCSFNTF
-1747 GNSCCD
+1747 GNSCSN
-1753 IKFASTSS
+1753 IRFTSTSS
-1761 ATTKYNCYWH
+1761 ATTKYNYYRQNH
-1771 NNFGN
+1771 FGDE
-1776 GCQYI
+1776 CRYI
-1781 LFKGVETASSSSQV
+1781 LFKGAETASPSTQV

-1801 QGLQGTANAY
+1801 PGIQATSSAY
-1811 LTIDGVRC
+1811 LTIDGVRS
-1819 RDYETKVAK
+1819 RAYETKVAK

-1839 ADLIA
+1839 ADLIQ

>member
-85 INDDLGTIGIEPN
+85 INDDLGTIGIESN
-98 DYWIFVSG
+98 DYWIFISG
-106 SLTGTPGTPGKST
+106 SLAGTPGMPGKST

-139 IVFVKEEKSIYIIA
+139 IVFVKEEKGIYIITD
-153 NIGELKKIIS
+153 IGELKKIIS

-233 NGQTGDITLRD
+233 NGQTGDVTLRN
-244 NSETTWDV
+244 NSETAWDV
-252 NLHIK
+252 NLHIE

-284 EVTPINI
+284 EITPINI

-325 TIQNNVISAKNELNL
+325 TIKNNVISATSELNL
-340 DKYAKIKDVEEKLS
+340 AKYAKTEDVEKKLS
-354 TKQDTLT
+354 TKQDTLI

-375 TAITESEEQPTTSIW
+375 TAITESEAQPTTSIW

-397 EVVLSYNRSQIDALV
+397 EVELSYNRSQIDALV
-412 DSKQNILTAGKGIQ
+412 NSKQNILTAGKGIQ

-460 AESPGNNNVADEWI
+460 AESPENNNVADEWI
-474 WNNGSWERLGSASVD
+474 WNNSSWERLGSARVD

-532 RGGVYYY
+532 RGGMYYY

-544 LSKISDTP
+544 LSKISDAP

-580 VVLSSGFNNASS
+580 VVLSSGFNNASH

-597 IYLTQN
+597 IYLAQN
-603 DFSVNTYNGVAA
+603 DFSVNTYNGVNA
-615 GLVPSNPDR
+615 GLVPSPTQG

-631 VNGSWTTVKSSELD
+631 VNGSWTTVKSSELE
-645 NDSRFISESALSSV
+645 NDSGFIPESALSSV

-664 YSDLINKPLVKSSE
+664 YSDLINKPLVKGSE
-678 EPVNEEPLWINP
+678 EPINGEPLWINP
-690 DEDPE
+690 NEDPE

-704 VDALLNTKQNTLVP
+704 VDALLNTKQDTLIP

-734 SGGGSG
+734 GGG

-759 AGKQNVISD
+759 EGKQNVISD

-844 RDSSSLIVGMQYRIT
+844 RNSSSLIAGMQYRIT
-859 DYTCTTTTAGTKS
+859 DYDFTTTEEDTDS
-872 AGHVFDIIV
+872 AHMLFDIIV
-881 TTDSES
+881 TADSES
-887 VLNENARAIQH
+887 VLNENARAIHHQYESNKETVT
-898 DGDEY
+898 G
-903 FANNDLNAWKL
+903 AIKL
-914 WYCLN
+914 Y
-919 NDTTRFGWADETNGK
+919 K
-934 GVIYRMI
+934 
-941 DEFNNDCPYDF
+941 
-952 KNIQFYRNWDSGK
+952 
-965 FLWSTILSDNNGIS
+965 
-979 CYTFSS
+979 
-985 GGDKSTTS
+985 
-993 FTDMSLNS
+993 TDMNNQEYSSKVDNQDYFLLAGKMDIDGTVYYRYDKYELNTGNS
-1001 SNNIH
+1001 
-1006 SNVIQEYINSGKQT
+1006 EYINVGRYILLESVDLDSLSIS
-1020 LNNNCFFGDYF
+1020 LNNPLYPVGEGTYEEDGTYISHSGDAIVAYENGTVTIDSVHPLSSRDMTSWELKYTLENTKHSSTDGKGTILWMRDEYRNECNYDFINALYRIYEITACTASLDLLGTYGIKINSSDITYGVNSKLVPTFGI
-1031 HYNSLGNGC
+1031 NSHDNIIKYDGLAK
-1040 YNNSFGSNCTNNSFG
+1040 TV
-1055 DYCYNNSFRGSCS
+1055 
-1068 GNSFGSNCFYNSLGN
+1068 
-1083 NCPYN
+1083 
-1088 SFGNNC
+1088 FGNNC
-1094 CSNSFKEGCYR
+1094 
-1105 NSFGNSCNNNSFG
+1105 
-1118 SGCDNNSFRNNCQNN
+1118 
-1133 SFERDCSSNSFG
+1133 
-1145 NECNDNS
+1145 
-1152 FRNYC
+1152 
-1157 LYSSFGNNCCSN
+1157 
-1169 SFKRSCH
+1169 
-1176 YNSFGNSCHFNS
+1176 
-1188 FEDYCQNNSFGNRC
+1188 
-1202 INNSFGGYCQNN
+1202 
-1214 SFGSGCDN
+1214 
-1222 NSFRISASETSTLK
+1222 
-1236 NYVQYNHF
+1236 
-1244 DDGCSYNVIW
+1244 
-1254 NSNTTSSS
+1254 
-1262 VLLKNININ
+1262 
-1271 KGVVGTSNSYNMINI
+1271 
-1286 DVLNSEQEI
+1286 
-1295 NVNQIDGIISIS
+1295 
-1307 NISDILNKLDKTIE
+1307 
-1321 INYVDLVTLRDNA
+1321 
-1334 QLIPGQKYRIIDY
+1334 
-1347 ITKTS
+1347 
-1352 QENTKSAG
+1352 
-1360 HQFDIIVTALDES
+1360 
-1373 TLSEEAQAI
+1373 
-1382 QNNNDGYFDGS
+1382 YF
-1393 NLSAWKLWYCLDND
+1393 
-1407 TNRFVWAGD
+1407 
-1416 VKVGEIEHKSYNSS
+1416 
-1430 KCTISPELINGN
+1430 N
-1442 TFITPFNF
+1442 TF
-1450 ESCVWVDGNGD
+1450 ESN
-1461 GQAYSDDHIH
+1461 
-1471 HDISELVYE
+1471 
-1480 WGYFTDENGVNQL
+1480 
-1493 CIYKSDAN
+1493 
-1501 LYAEEGH
+1501 
-1508 PDYGDKYLYRGVI
+1508 
-1521 NVDGTEYDYWQKWD
+1521 
-1535 ANGDCGLNV
+1535 
-1544 GCSDDYVYAT
+1544 
-1554 TPRIVSNPEAYNV
+1554 
-1567 TIKTEGIYESGKGV
+1567 
-1581 IYRMIDEW
+1581 
-1589 NNDVPYDFKNIQFAR
+1589 
-1604 DWSVIAPD
+1604 
-1612 SGLTGTIYCYTFS
+1612 
-1625 IFLNGFSEDAIA
+1625 
-1637 SDESVKAK
+1637 
-1645 ECIKSDRDGHFGD
+1645 
-1658 NVIRTYQNIATCV
+1658 
-1671 LNDIVFVTNWSTFI
+1671 
-1685 IEHFSNTFGLVCH
+1685 
-1698 SNTFGDYC
+1698 
-1706 HSNIFGDNCYNNT
+1706 
-1719 FGLVCHSN
+1719 CHSN
-1727 TFGNNCYNNIFG
+1727 TFGNDCYLNTFGSNFIWNIFGNLCYNNIFG
-1739 NDCYNNIF
+1739 NDCSLNIF
-1747 GNSCCD
+1747 GNNYYCNTLENDCRSNTFGNNCCYNILEND
-1753 IKFASTSS
+1753 CRSNTLGNDCSSNTFKNLCWSNTFGNNCSYNTLKNSYHSNTFGNNCSSNTFENNCSYNTLGNNCSLNTFGNNCSYIKFASTNS
-1761 ATTKYNCYWH
+1761 ATTKYNYYQY
-1771 NNFGN
+1771 NNFGDE
-1776 GCQYI
+1776 CMYI
-1781 LFKGVETASSSSQV
+1781 LFKGAETASSSTQV

-1801 QGLQGTANAY
+1801 PGIQATPNAY
-1811 LTIDGVRC
+1811 LTIDGVRS
-1819 RDYETKVAK
+1819 RAYETKVAK

-1839 ADLIA
+1839 ADLIQ

>member
-85 INDDLGTIGIEPN
+85 IKDDLGTIGIEPN

-244 NSETTWDV
+244 NSETAWDV

-257 DHQIQGKVVTPKSV
+257 DHEIQGKVVTPKSI

-284 EVTPINI
+284 EITPINI

-325 TIQNNVISAKNELNL
+325 TIQNNVISAKSELNL
-340 DKYAKIKDVEEKLS
+340 AKYAKIEDVEKKLS
-354 TKQDTLT
+354 TKQDTLI

-375 TAITESEEQPTTSIW
+375 TAITESEEQPNTSIW
-390 INPEENT
+390 VNPEENT

-495 LMDLTAIIANE
+495 LIDLTAVIATE

-615 GLVPSNPDR
+615 GLVPSNPNR
-624 FTKKYLN
+624 FTQKYLN
-631 VNGSWTTVKSSELD
+631 INGSWTTVKSSELE
-645 NDSRFISESALSSV
+645 NDSRFISESALSKV

-678 EPVNEEPLWINP
+678 EPINEEPLWVNP
-690 DEDPE
+690 NEDPE

-704 VDALLNTKQNTLVP
+704 VDALLNTKQNTLIP

-759 AGKQNVISD
+759 EGKQNVISD

-844 RDSSSLIVGMQYRIT
+844 RNSSSLVAGMQYRIT
-859 DYTCTTTTAGTKS
+859 DYDFTTTEEDTDS
-872 AGHVFDIIV
+872 AHILFDIVVIA
-881 TTDSES
+881 DSES
-887 VLNENARAIQH
+887 VINENARAIHHQYESNKETATGAIKLYKT
-898 DGDEY
+898 DMSIAEY
-903 FANNDLNAWKL
+903 SSKVDNQDYFLLA
-914 WYCLN
+914 
-919 NDTTRFGWADETNGK
+919 GK
-934 GVIYRMI
+934 MYVDGVIYYRY
-941 DEFNNDCPYDF
+941 DKYEFVNNDYVNAGRYILLETIDLDSLGVGLDNPLYPVGGGAYEEDGTYISHSNDAIVAYENGTVTIDSVLPLNNRDIASWELKYTLENTKHSSIDGKGTILWMKDEYRNECNYDF
-952 KNIQFYRNWDSGK
+952 INALFRVYKITECAKLPSLVNTYAIKTHNSDIIYGTNSKLVSTFGSNNHDNIIKYDGLAKIVFGNDCFS
-965 FLWSTILSDNNGIS
+965 N
-979 CYTFSS
+979 TF
-985 GGDKSTTS
+985 GNDC
-993 FTDMSLNS
+993 S
-1001 SNNIH
+1001 SNTFQDACYYNTFGNSCSSNIF
-1006 SNVIQEYINSGKQT
+1006 E
-1020 LNNNCFFGDYF
+1020 NNCRYNTLENGCSSIIFGSDCR
-1031 HYNSLGNGC
+1031 YNTLGNECFSIIFGSNCRHNVFGNYCYSNIFEYNCYYNTLGNGC
-1040 YNNSFGSNCTNNSFG
+1040 YS
-1055 DYCYNNSFRGSCS
+1055 
-1068 GNSFGSNCFYNSLGN
+1068 
-1083 NCPYN
+1083 
-1088 SFGNNC
+1088 
-1094 CSNSFKEGCYR
+1094 
-1105 NSFGNSCNNNSFG
+1105 
-1118 SGCDNNSFRNNCQNN
+1118 
-1133 SFERDCSSNSFG
+1133 
-1145 NECNDNS
+1145 
-1152 FRNYC
+1152 
-1157 LYSSFGNNCCSN
+1157 
-1169 SFKRSCH
+1169 
-1176 YNSFGNSCHFNS
+1176 
-1188 FEDYCQNNSFGNRC
+1188 
-1202 INNSFGGYCQNN
+1202 IIFGGNC
-1214 SFGSGCDN
+1214 
-1222 NSFRISASETSTLK
+1222 
-1236 NYVQYNHF
+1236 
-1244 DDGCSYNVIW
+1244 
-1254 NSNTTSSS
+1254 
-1262 VLLKNININ
+1262 
-1271 KGVVGTSNSYNMINI
+1271 
-1286 DVLNSEQEI
+1286 
-1295 NVNQIDGIISIS
+1295 
-1307 NISDILNKLDKTIE
+1307 
-1321 INYVDLVTLRDNA
+1321 
-1334 QLIPGQKYRIIDY
+1334 
-1347 ITKTS
+1347 
-1352 QENTKSAG
+1352 
-1360 HQFDIIVTALDES
+1360 
-1373 TLSEEAQAI
+1373 
-1382 QNNNDGYFDGS
+1382 
-1393 NLSAWKLWYCLDND
+1393 
-1407 TNRFVWAGD
+1407 
-1416 VKVGEIEHKSYNSS
+1416 
-1430 KCTISPELINGN
+1430 
-1442 TFITPFNF
+1442 
-1450 ESCVWVDGNGD
+1450 
-1461 GQAYSDDHIH
+1461 
-1471 HDISELVYE
+1471 
-1480 WGYFTDENGVNQL
+1480 
-1493 CIYKSDAN
+1493 
-1501 LYAEEGH
+1501 
-1508 PDYGDKYLYRGVI
+1508 
-1521 NVDGTEYDYWQKWD
+1521 
-1535 ANGDCGLNV
+1535 
-1544 GCSDDYVYAT
+1544 
-1554 TPRIVSNPEAYNV
+1554 
-1567 TIKTEGIYESGKGV
+1567 
-1581 IYRMIDEW
+1581 
-1589 NNDVPYDFKNIQFAR
+1589 
-1604 DWSVIAPD
+1604 
-1612 SGLTGTIYCYTFS
+1612 
-1625 IFLNGFSEDAIA
+1625 
-1637 SDESVKAK
+1637 
-1645 ECIKSDRDGHFGD
+1645 
-1658 NVIRTYQNIATCV
+1658 
-1671 LNDIVFVTNWSTFI
+1671 
-1685 IEHFSNTFGLVCH
+1685 FSNTFENDC
-1698 SNTFGDYC
+1698 S
-1706 HSNIFGDNCYNNT
+1706 S
-1719 FGLVCHSN
+1719 
-1727 TFGNNCYNNIFG
+1727 NIFG
-1739 NDCYNNIF
+1739 NDCSFNTF
-1747 GNSCCD
+1747 GNSCSN
-1753 IKFASTSS
+1753 IRFTSTSS
-1761 ATTKYNCYWH
+1761 ATTKYNYYRQNH
-1771 NNFGN
+1771 FGDE
-1776 GCQYI
+1776 CRYI
-1781 LFKGVETASSSSQV
+1781 LFKGAETASPSTQV

-1801 QGLQGTANAY
+1801 PGIQATSNAY
-1811 LTIDGVRC
+1811 LTIDGVRS
-1819 RDYETKVAK
+1819 RVYETKVAK
-1828 NSSGELKIYCE
+1828 NSNGELKIYCE
-1839 ADLIA
+1839 ADLIQ

>member
-134 NNISK
+134 HNISK
-139 IVFVKEEKSIYIIA
+139 IVFVKEEKGIYIIA

-200 DNAQR
+200 ENAQR

-244 NSETTWDV
+244 NSETAWDV
-252 NLHIK
+252 NLHME
-257 DHQIQGKVVTPKSV
+257 DHQIQGKVVTPKSI

-284 EVTPINI
+284 EITPINI
-291 DDEVTKNSNKLVTS
+291 DEEVTKNSNKLVTS

-325 TIQNNVISAKNELNL
+325 TIQNNVISAKSELNL
-340 DKYAKIKDVEEKLS
+340 AKYAKIEDVEKKLS

-375 TAITESEEQPTTSIW
+375 TAITESEEQPNTSIW
-390 INPEENT
+390 VNPEENT

-495 LMDLTAIIANE
+495 LIDLTAIIANE

-580 VVLSSGFNNASS
+580 VVLSSGFNNTSS

-734 SGGGSG
+734 GSG

-759 AGKQNVISD
+759 EGKQNVISD

-844 RDSSSLIVGMQYRIT
+844 RDSSSLVAGMQYRIT
-859 DYTCTTTTAGTKS
+859 DYDFTTTEEDTDS
-872 AGHVFDIIV
+872 AHMLFDIIV
-881 TTDSES
+881 TADSES
-887 VLNENARAIQH
+887 VLNENARAIHHQYESNKETATGAIKLYKT
-898 DGDEY
+898 DMSIAEY
-903 FANNDLNAWKL
+903 SSKV
-914 WYCLN
+914 
-919 NDTTRFGWADETNGK
+919 DTQDYFLLAGK
-934 GVIYRMI
+934 MDVDGVIYYRY
-941 DEFNNDCPYDF
+941 DKYEFVNNDYVNAGRYILLETIDLDSLGVGLDNPLYPVGGGAYEENGTYISHSDDAIVAYENGTVTIDSVLPLNNRDIASWELKYTLENTKHSSTDGKGTILWMKDEYRNECNYDF
-952 KNIQFYRNWDSGK
+952 INALFRVYKITECAKLPSLVGTYAIKMNDSNIVYGTNSK
-965 FLWSTILSDNNGIS
+965 LVSTFG
-979 CYTFSS
+979 
-985 GGDKSTTS
+985 
-993 FTDMSLNS
+993 
-1001 SNNIH
+1001 SNNHDNIIKYDGLAKTVFGNDCF
-1006 SNVIQEYINSGKQT
+1006 SNIFG
-1020 LNNNCFFGDYF
+1020 NNCFSNTFWDACYYNTLGNGCSFNIFCNDCRYNTLENGCSSIIFGSDCR
-1031 HYNSLGNGC
+1031 YNTLGNECFSTIFGSNCRHNTFGNYCYSNIFEYSCYYNTLGNGC
-1040 YNNSFGSNCTNNSFG
+1040 YS
-1055 DYCYNNSFRGSCS
+1055 
-1068 GNSFGSNCFYNSLGN
+1068 
-1083 NCPYN
+1083 
-1088 SFGNNC
+1088 
-1094 CSNSFKEGCYR
+1094 
-1105 NSFGNSCNNNSFG
+1105 
-1118 SGCDNNSFRNNCQNN
+1118 
-1133 SFERDCSSNSFG
+1133 
-1145 NECNDNS
+1145 
-1152 FRNYC
+1152 
-1157 LYSSFGNNCCSN
+1157 
-1169 SFKRSCH
+1169 
-1176 YNSFGNSCHFNS
+1176 
-1188 FEDYCQNNSFGNRC
+1188 
-1202 INNSFGGYCQNN
+1202 IIFGGNC
-1214 SFGSGCDN
+1214 
-1222 NSFRISASETSTLK
+1222 
-1236 NYVQYNHF
+1236 
-1244 DDGCSYNVIW
+1244 
-1254 NSNTTSSS
+1254 
-1262 VLLKNININ
+1262 
-1271 KGVVGTSNSYNMINI
+1271 
-1286 DVLNSEQEI
+1286 
-1295 NVNQIDGIISIS
+1295 
-1307 NISDILNKLDKTIE
+1307 
-1321 INYVDLVTLRDNA
+1321 
-1334 QLIPGQKYRIIDY
+1334 
-1347 ITKTS
+1347 
-1352 QENTKSAG
+1352 
-1360 HQFDIIVTALDES
+1360 
-1373 TLSEEAQAI
+1373 
-1382 QNNNDGYFDGS
+1382 
-1393 NLSAWKLWYCLDND
+1393 
-1407 TNRFVWAGD
+1407 
-1416 VKVGEIEHKSYNSS
+1416 
-1430 KCTISPELINGN
+1430 
-1442 TFITPFNF
+1442 
-1450 ESCVWVDGNGD
+1450 
-1461 GQAYSDDHIH
+1461 
-1471 HDISELVYE
+1471 
-1480 WGYFTDENGVNQL
+1480 
-1493 CIYKSDAN
+1493 
-1501 LYAEEGH
+1501 
-1508 PDYGDKYLYRGVI
+1508 
-1521 NVDGTEYDYWQKWD
+1521 
-1535 ANGDCGLNV
+1535 
-1544 GCSDDYVYAT
+1544 
-1554 TPRIVSNPEAYNV
+1554 
-1567 TIKTEGIYESGKGV
+1567 
-1581 IYRMIDEW
+1581 
-1589 NNDVPYDFKNIQFAR
+1589 
-1604 DWSVIAPD
+1604 
-1612 SGLTGTIYCYTFS
+1612 
-1625 IFLNGFSEDAIA
+1625 
-1637 SDESVKAK
+1637 
-1645 ECIKSDRDGHFGD
+1645 
-1658 NVIRTYQNIATCV
+1658 
-1671 LNDIVFVTNWSTFI
+1671 
-1685 IEHFSNTFGLVCH
+1685 FSNTFENDC
-1698 SNTFGDYC
+1698 S
-1706 HSNIFGDNCYNNT
+1706 S
-1719 FGLVCHSN
+1719 
-1727 TFGNNCYNNIFG
+1727 NIFG
-1739 NDCYNNIF
+1739 NDCSFNTF
-1747 GNSCCD
+1747 GNSCSN
-1753 IKFASTSS
+1753 IRFTSTSS
-1761 ATTKYNCYWH
+1761 ATTKYNYYRQNH
-1771 NNFGN
+1771 FGDE
-1776 GCQYI
+1776 CRYI
-1781 LFKGVETASSSSQV
+1781 LFKGAETASPSTQV

-1801 QGLQGTANAY
+1801 PGIQATSSAY
-1811 LTIDGVRC
+1811 LTIDGVRS
-1819 RDYETKVAK
+1819 RAYETKVAK
-1828 NSSGELKIYCE
+1828 NSNGELKIYCE
-1839 ADLIA
+1839 ADLIQ

>member
-134 NNISK
+134 HNISK
-139 IVFVKEEKSIYIIA
+139 IVFVKEEKGIYIIA
-153 NIGELKKIIS
+153 NVGELKKIIS

-200 DNAQR
+200 ENAQR

-244 NSETTWDV
+244 NSETAWDV
-252 NLHIK
+252 NLHME
-257 DHQIQGKVVTPKSV
+257 DHQIQGKVVTPKSI

-284 EVTPINI
+284 EITPINI

-325 TIQNNVISAKNELNL
+325 TIQNNVISAKSELNL
-340 DKYAKIKDVEEKLS
+340 AKYAKIEDVEKKLS

-375 TAITESEEQPTTSIW
+375 TAITESEEQPNTSIW
-390 INPEENT
+390 VNPEENT

-495 LMDLTAIIANE
+495 LMDLTAIIAAE

-580 VVLSSGFNNASS
+580 VVLSSGFNNTSS

-759 AGKQNVISD
+759 EGKQNVISD

-844 RDSSSLIVGMQYRIT
+844 RDSSSLVAGMQYRIT
-859 DYTCTTTTAGTKS
+859 DYDFTTTEEDTDS
-872 AGHVFDIIV
+872 AHMLFDIIV
-881 TTDSES
+881 TADSES
-887 VLNENARAIQH
+887 VLNENARAIHHQYESNKETATGAIKLYKT
-898 DGDEY
+898 DMSIAEY
-903 FANNDLNAWKL
+903 SSKV
-914 WYCLN
+914 
-919 NDTTRFGWADETNGK
+919 DTQDYFLLAGK
-934 GVIYRMI
+934 MDVDGVIYYRY
-941 DEFNNDCPYDF
+941 DKYEFVNNDYVNAGRYILLETIDLDSLGVGLDNPLYPVGGGAYEENGTYISHSDDAIVAYENGTVTIDSVLPLNNRDIASWELKYTLENTKHSSTDGKGTILWMKDEYRNECNYDF
-952 KNIQFYRNWDSGK
+952 INALFRVYKITECAKLPSLVGTYAIKMNDSNIVYGTNSK
-965 FLWSTILSDNNGIS
+965 LVSTFG
-979 CYTFSS
+979 
-985 GGDKSTTS
+985 
-993 FTDMSLNS
+993 
-1001 SNNIH
+1001 SNNHDNIIKYDGLAKTVFGNDCF
-1006 SNVIQEYINSGKQT
+1006 SNIFG
-1020 LNNNCFFGDYF
+1020 NNCFSNTFWDACYYNTLGNGCSFNIFCNDCRYNTLENGCSSIIFGSDCR
-1031 HYNSLGNGC
+1031 YNTLGNECFSTIFGSNCRHNTFGNYCYSNIFEYSCYYNTLGNGC
-1040 YNNSFGSNCTNNSFG
+1040 YS
-1055 DYCYNNSFRGSCS
+1055 
-1068 GNSFGSNCFYNSLGN
+1068 
-1083 NCPYN
+1083 
-1088 SFGNNC
+1088 
-1094 CSNSFKEGCYR
+1094 
-1105 NSFGNSCNNNSFG
+1105 
-1118 SGCDNNSFRNNCQNN
+1118 
-1133 SFERDCSSNSFG
+1133 
-1145 NECNDNS
+1145 
-1152 FRNYC
+1152 
-1157 LYSSFGNNCCSN
+1157 
-1169 SFKRSCH
+1169 
-1176 YNSFGNSCHFNS
+1176 
-1188 FEDYCQNNSFGNRC
+1188 
-1202 INNSFGGYCQNN
+1202 IIFGGNC
-1214 SFGSGCDN
+1214 
-1222 NSFRISASETSTLK
+1222 
-1236 NYVQYNHF
+1236 
-1244 DDGCSYNVIW
+1244 
-1254 NSNTTSSS
+1254 
-1262 VLLKNININ
+1262 
-1271 KGVVGTSNSYNMINI
+1271 
-1286 DVLNSEQEI
+1286 
-1295 NVNQIDGIISIS
+1295 
-1307 NISDILNKLDKTIE
+1307 
-1321 INYVDLVTLRDNA
+1321 
-1334 QLIPGQKYRIIDY
+1334 
-1347 ITKTS
+1347 
-1352 QENTKSAG
+1352 
-1360 HQFDIIVTALDES
+1360 
-1373 TLSEEAQAI
+1373 
-1382 QNNNDGYFDGS
+1382 
-1393 NLSAWKLWYCLDND
+1393 
-1407 TNRFVWAGD
+1407 
-1416 VKVGEIEHKSYNSS
+1416 
-1430 KCTISPELINGN
+1430 
-1442 TFITPFNF
+1442 
-1450 ESCVWVDGNGD
+1450 
-1461 GQAYSDDHIH
+1461 
-1471 HDISELVYE
+1471 
-1480 WGYFTDENGVNQL
+1480 
-1493 CIYKSDAN
+1493 
-1501 LYAEEGH
+1501 
-1508 PDYGDKYLYRGVI
+1508 
-1521 NVDGTEYDYWQKWD
+1521 
-1535 ANGDCGLNV
+1535 
-1544 GCSDDYVYAT
+1544 
-1554 TPRIVSNPEAYNV
+1554 
-1567 TIKTEGIYESGKGV
+1567 
-1581 IYRMIDEW
+1581 
-1589 NNDVPYDFKNIQFAR
+1589 
-1604 DWSVIAPD
+1604 
-1612 SGLTGTIYCYTFS
+1612 
-1625 IFLNGFSEDAIA
+1625 
-1637 SDESVKAK
+1637 
-1645 ECIKSDRDGHFGD
+1645 
-1658 NVIRTYQNIATCV
+1658 
-1671 LNDIVFVTNWSTFI
+1671 
-1685 IEHFSNTFGLVCH
+1685 FSNTFENDC
-1698 SNTFGDYC
+1698 S
-1706 HSNIFGDNCYNNT
+1706 S
-1719 FGLVCHSN
+1719 
-1727 TFGNNCYNNIFG
+1727 NIFG
-1739 NDCYNNIF
+1739 NDCSFNTF
-1747 GNSCCD
+1747 GNSCSN
-1753 IKFASTSS
+1753 IRFTSTSS
-1761 ATTKYNCYWH
+1761 ATTKYNYYRQNH
-1771 NNFGN
+1771 FGDE
-1776 GCQYI
+1776 CRYI
-1781 LFKGVETASSSSQV
+1781 LFKGAETASPSTQV

-1801 QGLQGTANAY
+1801 PGIQATSSAY
-1811 LTIDGVRC
+1811 LTIDGVRS
-1819 RDYETKVAK
+1819 RAYETKVAK
-1828 NSSGELKIYCE
+1828 NSNGELKIYCE
-1839 ADLIA
+1839 ADLIQ

>member
-85 INDDLGTIGIEPN
+85 INDDLGTIGIESN
-98 DYWIFVSG
+98 DYWIFISG
-106 SLTGTPGTPGKST
+106 SLAGTPGIPGKST

-139 IVFVKEEKSIYIIA
+139 IVFVKEEKGIYIITD
-153 NIGELKKIIS
+153 IGELKKIIS

-210 IDLNGVKIDPIDKTI
+210 VDLNGVKIDPIDKTI

-233 NGQTGDITLRD
+233 NEQTGDITLRN
-244 NSETTWDV
+244 NSETAWDV

-284 EVTPINI
+284 EITPINI

-325 TIQNNVISAKNELNL
+325 TIRNNVISATSELNL
-340 DKYAKIKDVEEKLS
+340 AKYAKTEDVEKKLS

-375 TAITESEEQPTTSIW
+375 TAITESEVQPNTSIW

-397 EVVLSYNRSQIDALV
+397 EVELSYNRSQIDALIN
-412 DSKQNILTAGKGIQ
+412 SKQNILTAGKGIQ

-460 AESPGNNNVADEWI
+460 AETPENNNVADEWI

-544 LSKISDTP
+544 LSKISDAP

-615 GLVPSNPDR
+615 GLVPSPTQG

-631 VNGSWTTVKSSELD
+631 VNGSWTTVKSSELE
-645 NDSRFISESALSSV
+645 NDSGFIPESALSNV

-664 YSDLINKPLVKSSE
+664 YSDLINKPLVKSLE
-678 EPVNEEPLWINP
+678 EPINGEPLWINP
-690 DEDPE
+690 NEDPE

-704 VDALLNTKQNTLVP
+704 VDALLNTKQDTLVP

-724 DGNVISSIGG
+724 DGNVISSI
-734 SGGGSG
+734 GGGSG

-759 AGKQNVISD
+759 GGKQDVISD

-794 ADKPNLATKAELN
+794 ADKPSLATKAELN
-807 TKQNTISDLDVIRN
+807 TKQDVISDLDIIRN

-826 ATALQPIQS
+826 VTALQPIQS

-844 RDSSSLIVGMQYRIT
+844 RDSSSLVAGMQYRIT
-859 DYTCTTTTAGTKS
+859 DYACTTTQENTRS
-872 AGHVFDIIV
+872 AGHPFDIIV
-881 TTDSES
+881 TADSENT
-887 VLNENARAIQH
+887 LNEEARAIQH
-898 DGDEY
+898 QGDTY
-903 FANNDLNAWKL
+903 FADCDLSAWKI
-914 WYCLN
+914 WYCLD
-919 NDTTRFGWADETNGK
+919 NDATRFAWADSVNGK
-934 GVIYRMI
+934 GVIYR
-941 DEFNNDCPYDF
+941 
-952 KNIQFYRNWDSGK
+952 
-965 FLWSTILSDNNGIS
+965 T
-979 CYTFSS
+979 
-985 GGDKSTTS
+985 
-993 FTDMSLNS
+993 
-1001 SNNIH
+1001 
-1006 SNVIQEYINSGKQT
+1006 
-1020 LNNNCFFGDYF
+1020 
-1031 HYNSLGNGC
+1031 
-1040 YNNSFGSNCTNNSFG
+1040 
-1055 DYCYNNSFRGSCS
+1055 
-1068 GNSFGSNCFYNSLGN
+1068 
-1083 NCPYN
+1083 
-1088 SFGNNC
+1088 
-1094 CSNSFKEGCYR
+1094 
-1105 NSFGNSCNNNSFG
+1105 
-1118 SGCDNNSFRNNCQNN
+1118 
-1133 SFERDCSSNSFG
+1133 
-1145 NECNDNS
+1145 
-1152 FRNYC
+1152 
-1157 LYSSFGNNCCSN
+1157 
-1169 SFKRSCH
+1169 
-1176 YNSFGNSCHFNS
+1176 
-1188 FEDYCQNNSFGNRC
+1188 
-1202 INNSFGGYCQNN
+1202 
-1214 SFGSGCDN
+1214 
-1222 NSFRISASETSTLK
+1222 
-1236 NYVQYNHF
+1236 
-1244 DDGCSYNVIW
+1244 
-1254 NSNTTSSS
+1254 
-1262 VLLKNININ
+1262 
-1271 KGVVGTSNSYNMINI
+1271 
-1286 DVLNSEQEI
+1286 
-1295 NVNQIDGIISIS
+1295 
-1307 NISDILNKLDKTIE
+1307 
-1321 INYVDLVTLRDNA
+1321 
-1334 QLIPGQKYRIIDY
+1334 
-1347 ITKTS
+1347 
-1352 QENTKSAG
+1352 
-1360 HQFDIIVTALDES
+1360 
-1373 TLSEEAQAI
+1373 
-1382 QNNNDGYFDGS
+1382 
-1393 NLSAWKLWYCLDND
+1393 
-1407 TNRFVWAGD
+1407 
-1416 VKVGEIEHKSYNSS
+1416 
-1430 KCTISPELINGN
+1430 
-1442 TFITPFNF
+1442 
-1450 ESCVWVDGNGD
+1450 
-1461 GQAYSDDHIH
+1461 
-1471 HDISELVYE
+1471 
-1480 WGYFTDENGVNQL
+1480 
-1493 CIYKSDAN
+1493 
-1501 LYAEEGH
+1501 
-1508 PDYGDKYLYRGVI
+1508 
-1521 NVDGTEYDYWQKWD
+1521 
-1535 ANGDCGLNV
+1535 
-1544 GCSDDYVYAT
+1544 
-1554 TPRIVSNPEAYNV
+1554 
-1567 TIKTEGIYESGKGV
+1567 
-1581 IYRMIDEW
+1581 IDEW

-1625 IFLNGFSEDAIA
+1625 IFLNGFSKDAIA

-1658 NVIRTYQNIATCV
+1658 NIIRTYQNIATCV

-1685 IEHFSNTFGLVCH
+1685 IEHFFNTFGLVCH

-1719 FGLVCHSN
+1719 FGLVCRSN
-1727 TFGNNCYNNIFG
+1727 TFGNNCYNNTFG
-1739 NDCYNNIF
+1739 NDCCNNIF

-1761 ATTKYNCYWH
+1761 ATTKYNYYWH

-1781 LFKGVETASSSSQV
+1781 LFKGVETASLSAQV

-1811 LTIDGVRC
+1811 LTIDGVRS
-1819 RDYETKVAK
+1819 RAYETKVAK

-1839 ADLIA
+1839 ADLIQ